1 VLPLSKGRSQYRRG
15 VWGGRR
21 VSPGLFLLAHLEYAL
36 VRVLFAL
43 LRALKPATAST
54 LAGRVARTI
63 GPLLPVSRVADENL
77 RAAMPGLD
85 RAARRAVVRG
95 VWENLGR
102 TMGELP
108 HLGDLRE
115 TAYGP
120 GFEVQGGEYLR
131 ALAAAGGPAMMAS
144 AHIGNWEMLPVICA
158 AYGVRAGSLYR
169 AAANPLVDAAIM
181 ALRQRAMDPAGGVVP
196 MFAKGAAGGRAAAA
210 HLARGGYLGLLM
222 DQKLNDGIEARL
234 FGLPAMTAPAAA
246 AFALHFRCPLL
257 TGHVERLGPAR
268 LRLVVGPPLP
278 VPETGSRR
286 GDILALTQ
294 RLNDEFERWIR
305 DRPESWLWLH
315 RRWPKDVVQRAIT
328 VTSTAATS

>member
-1 VLPLSKGRSQYRRG
+1 
-15 VWGGRR
+15 
-21 VSPGLFLLAHLEYAL
+21 
-36 VRVLFAL
+36 
-43 LRALKPATAST
+43 
-54 LAGRVARTI
+54 
-63 GPLLPVSRVADENL
+63 
-77 RAAMPGLD
+77 MPGLD
-85 RAARRAVVRG
+85 RAARRAIVRG

-108 HLGDLRE
+108 HLGNLRE
-115 TAYGP
+115 TAAGP
-120 GFEVQGGEYLR
+120 GYEVQGAEHLR
-131 ALAAAGGPAMMAS
+131 ALTVSGGPAMMAS

-158 AYGVRAGSLYR
+158 AYGVRAASFYR

-181 ALRQRAMDPAGGVVP
+181 ALRQRAMARTGGAVP

-278 VPETGSRR
+278 VPDTGSRR

-294 RLNDEFERWIR
+294 SLNDEFERWIR
-305 DRPESWLWLH
+305 GRPDSWLWLH
-315 RRWPKDVVQRAIT
+315 RRWPKDVVQRTIKE
-328 VTSTAATS
+328 TSTSAYS

>member
-1 VLPLSKGRSQYRRG
+1 VSVSEASKG
-15 VWGGRR
+15 
-21 VSPGLFLLAHLEYAL
+21 LLLLVHAEAAL
-36 VRVLFAL
+36 VRALFGM
-43 LRALKPATAST
+43 LRALPPASAST
-54 LAGRVARTI
+54 LAGLVARAI
-63 GPLLPVSRVADENL
+63 GPWLPVSRVADANL
-77 RAAMPGLD
+77 RAAMPALGV
-85 RAARRAVVRG
+85 AARREVVRG

-108 HLGDLRE
+108 HLGALRE
-115 TAYGP
+115 TASGP
-120 GFEVQGGEYLR
+120 GFEVQGGEHLR
-131 ALAAAGGPAMMAS
+131 ALADAGGPAMMAS

-158 AYGVRAGSLYR
+158 AYGVRAASFYR

-181 ALRQRAMDPAGGVVP
+181 ALRRRAMDQTGGAVP
-196 MFAKGAAGGRAAAA
+196 MFAKGASGGRAAAA

-294 RLNDEFERWIR
+294 SMNDEFERWIR
-305 DRPESWLWLH
+305 ARPESWLWLH
-315 RRWPKDVVQRAIT
+315 RRWPTDVVQRTIKA
-328 VTSTAATS
+328 TSTSAHS